1 MRTLLTGLI
10 ALLPLAIGSVWA
22 QSVALAGISGTRA
35 LVTVDASAPRF
46 LSVGQSFEGVKLVGI
61 NGQSATIEIQG
72 ERQTLRVGE
81 APVSVGSSGAPA
93 GSGKRIVLTADG
105 QGHFMPQGTING
117 RSVQFMVDTG
127 ATTVALGESEAK
139 RIGLPYLKGLRV
151 MIGTANG
158 STVGYQLKLASIR
171 VGDVVAY
178 DVTAVVTPQPM
189 PYVLLGNSYLTRFQ
203 MQRTND
209 QMTLDKR

>member
-10 ALLPLAIGSVWA
+10 ALLTLAIGSVWA

-72 ERQTLRVGE
+72 DRQTLRVGE
-81 APVSVGSSGAPA
+81 APVSVGSSGAPT

-139 RIGLPYLKGLRV
+139 RIGLPYLKGQRV